1 MQPTYYLPLYSSL
14 PLPAGVPVVLLPHG
28 VPAYYLSTYSGPS
41 VALTVQF
48 NDALIGLGAGDWKR
62 SIYPRASASDASS
75 DNPTYIVVWLAVQNK
90 QGEDKGMPIIWPA
103 SLCVSYHASS
113 PSAHAR
119 SSLPYIP
126 ELPAQLQASPPPPT
140 TTIPPSLSFGSAASP
155 STDIP
160 TTAFGPSMPS
170 GERDRLAS
178 SFKRR
183 PSLLRSSLTGD
194 SLRAFRALSLS
205 RKPYVRNVRKV
216 ATEVNGYVDSVVKE
230 RERERERYR
239 REKEQEI
246 ALAKAKLADT
256 RPPPQT
262 EAPVALTTS
271 SEPALTP
278 QQEATT
284 VMPATPSVSA
294 PAEPTEDSSPAEES
308 DHSADSLFSPPDAA
322 IDLPSTEEETQIAPD
337 VPAGDDAPPLPAEAP
352 TTAILPETRVGSSS
366 ANDDMFHA
374 FDSSWSQ
381 QSNGYMDMDYEMDFD
396 MNLDPLGGARTGAAG
411 GGFELD
417 DGLPFTDDDF
427 AFFNAP
433 SAQPGVAPSTY
444 PPPLAP
450 VVGMVSA
457 SAPSLG
463 LTPLTTMD
471 VTLSGPGPPSAGSAL
486 PSPWPPLLGEP
497 YTPKGSVDMHGT
509 LDGAAPPDLLPPSP
523 AGTPSSHSA
532 PATPAVHLTEVYH
545 TGDGRSHYG
554 MPVSFNIFDP
564 IPFASSHRQLDGKYA
579 VGKFALPSPPADQ
592 DGAASWVHESP
603 VSTVISGW
611 KYKYSAVT
619 DPRIGVVRKLI
630 GVKRKSLDQGTRD
643 QRKARLWESYR
654 EREDWQS
661 SSPPPAEIDS
671 EESDDD
677 PWMEEDEAPSVVAA
691 APRPSTPPPSYL
703 PVGPALLRTHFH
715 HTHLLPMCVPLRP
728 PGIVVS
734 NTPGNTAPMSVPTPV
749 SPAAVL
755 GAASEKS
762 KSLEAAAQILVKEVI
777 ENPVWAEAWRAN
789 ASLSFTPPMLP
800 CKAWQADA
808 RYIKHLIAGDGS
820 PTTLQTILDTGV
832 KSEDKSGRASL
843 HTLESPML
851 ALGKGDAVIQ
861 LSPASL
867 RFWEK
872 LGLTPRAGPKDVTAF
887 VFFEGSDEE
896 RENEVENWLGKV
908 SAAYSAKSFGAH
920 DVGMSSHCTKQGVV
934 PTRFDTFRKT
944 LMSFVSTIPTRHP
957 NLVFYVATPSHII
970 SSSSTVLRQILSAVR
985 RLYKAH
991 PDGDILVHFVP
1002 ESLILGTHAHPAS
1015 KLDGLDTFVC
1025 SVYDR
1030 ILRPVTRAM
1039 SRKFFNWSAPVVGYF
1054 EAPAYAL
1061 VASPSNKGSHG
1072 AFHPKVS
1079 YSLESS
1085 ASSLDVT
1092 LRHMLL
1098 HVGYQVST
1106 CGRWII
1112 AACIDAEGEA
1122 HELKT
1127 WLTPEDNV
1135 EAFLASEVWK
1145 FGYEFAQR
1153 ANVEW
1158 RIVISKL
1165 GLMTHSELEAWVSH
1179 LESVVTASTNAPPVH
1194 VTLLAVDNENPWT
1207 FLSAPEPG
1215 SFDVLKRT
1223 PSPSPQ
1229 MPSKSRGNHTTF
1241 SDAAYTTYFLVPSP
1255 EASLYPAYTAERT
1268 NKCGPFHHIPGSA
1281 EIPYIPDLE
1290 DEETSGAV
1298 QSHTAEP
1305 IRVAGWS
1312 TVVCAPSTDDR
1323 TSLSTVRLYQLHTT
1337 RSSRSTYGSSR
1348 PRGGNLNGPSHTN
1361 MDGELMSDIVR
1372 NFHELAVL
1380 SRTKWK
1386 LSADPA
1392 LPFHLA
1398 ALEVMRAALSGD
1410 TVDL

>member
-1 MQPTYYLPLYSSL
+1 MQ
-14 PLPAGVPVVLLPHG
+14 
-28 VPAYYLSTYSGPS
+28 
-41 VALTVQF
+41 F
-48 NDALIGLGAGDWKR
+48 DEALIGLGAGDWKR
-62 SIYPRASASDASS
+62 PTYPRASASDASLDS
-75 DNPTYIVVWLAVQNK
+75 PTYVVVWLAVQNK
-90 QGEDKGMPIIWPA
+90 RGEDKGMPIIWPA
-103 SLCVSYHASS
+103 NLCVSYHTSS

-140 TTIPPSLSFGSAASP
+140 ATIPTSLSFASAASP
-155 STDIP
+155 SADIP
-160 TTAFGPSMPS
+160 ASSAVSSIPS

-183 PSLLRSSLTGD
+183 ASLLRSSLTSD
-194 SLRAFRALSLS
+194 SLRAFRTLSLS
-205 RKPYVRNVRKV
+205 RKPYHRDVRKV

-230 RERERERYR
+230 RERERERIR
-239 REKEQEI
+239 RERQEQEI
-246 ALAKAKLADT
+246 ALARAKLAST
-256 RPPPQT
+256 HPPPQVDP
-262 EAPVALTTS
+262 PVPLATNP
-271 SEPALTP
+271 EPAPAP
-278 QQEATT
+278 QQEAPT
-284 VMPATPSVSA
+284 VMSATPSVSA
-294 PAEPTEDSSPAEES
+294 PVEPIEPESSPAEES
-308 DHSADSLFSPPDAA
+308 EHSADSLFSPPDAA
-322 IDLPSTEEETQIAPD
+322 IDLPSTEEEPQTALEEPAEDEPVLLTQAQTT
-337 VPAGDDAPPLPAEAP
+337 PPLPDP
-352 TTAILPETRVGSSS
+352 GVGSSS

-374 FDSSWSQ
+374 FDRGWGQ
-381 QSNGYMDMDYEMDFD
+381 QSNGYMDMDYEMDFG
-396 MNLDPLGGARTGAAG
+396 MNLDPLGGTRTGGAG
-411 GGFELD
+411 GGFDLD

-433 SAQPGVAPSTY
+433 AAQHDAAAPTY

-450 VVGMVSA
+450 VAGMISA
-457 SAPSLG
+457 SAPSLS

-471 VTLSGPGPPSAGSAL
+471 VTLSGPGPPSAGTAL
-486 PSPWPPLLGEP
+486 PSPWPPHLGEP
-497 YTPKGSVDMHGT
+497 FTPKGSVDIHGI
-509 LDGAAPPDLLPPSP
+509 LDNAAPPELLPPSP
-523 AGTPSSHSA
+523 ARTLSSHSA
-532 PATPAVHLTEVYH
+532 PATPTVHLTEVYH
-545 TGDGRSHYG
+545 TGDGRSPIG
-554 MPVSFNIFDP
+554 IPLGFNVFDP

-592 DGAASWVHESP
+592 DGSDAGMDKSPIPTFVSSW
-603 VSTVISGW
+603 
-611 KYKYSAVT
+611 KRKYSAVT

-643 QRKARLWESYR
+643 QRRARLWESYR
-654 EREDWQS
+654 EGEDWQS
-661 SSPPPAEIDS
+661 SSPPPAEVDT

-677 PWMEEDEAPSVVAA
+677 PWMEEDEVPLAAAA

-703 PVGPALLRTHFH
+703 PLGSSLLRTHFH
-715 HTHLLPMCVPLRP
+715 HTHLLPMCAPLKP

-762 KSLEAAAQILVKEVI
+762 KSLEAAAQILVQEVI
-777 ENPVWAEAWRAN
+777 ENPVWSEAWRAN

-800 CKAWQADA
+800 SKAWQADA
-808 RYIKHLIAGDGS
+808 RYIKHVIGGNGS
-820 PTTLQTILDTGV
+820 DTTLQTILDTEV
-832 KSEDKSGRASL
+832 SPEDVPAKASL
-843 HTLESPML
+843 HTLDFPML

-861 LSPASL
+861 LSPTSL

-872 LGLTPRAGPKDVTAF
+872 LGLSPRAGPKDVTAF

-896 RENEVENWLGKV
+896 RESEVETWLSKV
-908 SAAYSAKSFGAH
+908 SVAYTAKNFGAH
-920 DVGMSSHCTKQGVV
+920 DAGMSSHCTKQGVV

-970 SSSSTVLRQILSAVR
+970 SPSSTILRQILSAVR

-991 PDGDILVHFVP
+991 PDGDILIHLVP
-1002 ESLILGTHAHPAS
+1002 ESLILGTHTHPAS
-1015 KLDGLDTFVC
+1015 KLEGLDTFVC

-1054 EAPAYAL
+1054 EAPAYSL
-1061 VASPSNKGSHG
+1061 VSSPSRKSPHGVSH
-1072 AFHPKVS
+1072 PSVL

-1092 LRHMLL
+1092 HRHMLL
-1098 HVGYQVST
+1098 HVGYQVSA

-1135 EAFLASEVWK
+1135 EAFIATEVWR
-1145 FGYEFAQR
+1145 FGHEFAQR

-1165 GLMTHSELEAWVSH
+1165 GLVAHSELEAWVSH
-1179 LESVVTASTNAPPVH
+1179 LESVVSASTDVPPVH

-1207 FLSAPEPG
+1207 FLSAPERG
-1215 SFDVLKRT
+1215 SFDILKRT
-1223 PSPSPQ
+1223 PSPAPQ
-1229 MPSKSRGNHTTF
+1229 MPTSKSRGNHTTF

-1255 EASLYPAYTAERT
+1255 EAPFYPTYTAERT
-1268 NKCGPFHHIPGSA
+1268 SKCGPSHYIPGTA
-1281 EIPYIPDLE
+1281 ETPFIPDLE
-1290 DEETSGAV
+1290 DDETSGACA
-1298 QSHTAEP
+1298 QLQTTEP
-1305 IRVAGWS
+1305 IRVSGWS
-1312 TVVCAPSTDDR
+1312 AVVCVPSTADY
-1323 TSLSTVRLYQLHTT
+1323 TTLSTVRIYQLHTT
-1337 RSSRSTYGSSR
+1337 RSSQSTYGSSR
-1348 PRGGNLNGPSHTN
+1348 TSDGSRASPAPRRGIFGGPSGTST
-1361 MDGELMSDIVR
+1361 DAQLMSDIVR

-1380 SRTKWK
+1380 SRTRWK
-1386 LSADPA
+1386 LRADPA